1 MYKKFILIMV
11 ILFLIGGGIGFYI
24 SSKASPEKQAVSSTI
39 EYEPVVKGN
48 GTEASSGT
56 DYDMER
62 DQLRDTLNLS
72 FRIINAMINKDY
84 AYLENVID
92 PSVTLNRDDNIITFT
107 EVNYESE
114 LMERFDYNNFEFR
127 GYMRDG
133 EHILIILGVY
143 NVTYE
148 FKYVENKNVPG
159 TYLLKS
165 ILTN

>member
-1 MYKKFILIMV
+1 MV
-11 ILFLIGGGIGFYI
+11 ILLFLGGGIGFYI

-39 EYEPVVKGN
+39 EYGPVVKGK
-48 GTEASSGT
+48 ESSSGT
-56 DYDMER
+56 NYDIER

-84 AYLENVID
+84 EYLENVID
-92 PSVTLNRDDNIITFT
+92 PSVTLNKEDNIITFT
-107 EVNYESE
+107 EINYESK

-143 NVTYE
+143 NVMYE